1 MLAEITPGNVN
12 VLIAFGGGVVSIL
25 SPCVLPLL
33 PGYLSVITGL
43 SVADVE
49 AAEGRNLS
57 RIVVSTLWFA
67 VGFTVVFVLLG
78 LLASGIGQTVFRNQ
92 EMLTRISGGVVLV
105 MAAYLAASQLVRAP
119 RLYGEARLQLQT
131 DRFGVLAAPAAGAA
145 FAFGWTPCLGPV
157 IAAVFSVA
165 ATQTSV
171 RAVGL
176 LTAYSI
182 GMAASFLAVGLAFG
196 RWAAPL
202 GWVKRHLRAITL
214 LSAAVLAVFGL
225 LLLTDQLWRLTAEL
239 TDLLDRLGLERIV
252 ELG

>member
-1 MLAEITPGNVN
+1 VLGAVTPDNVN

-43 SVADVE
+43 SL
-49 AAEGRNLS
+49 AEVQARDAKTLS
-57 RIVVSTLWFA
+57 RIAFTTLWFA
-67 VGFTVVFVLLG
+67 LGFTVVFVLLG

-92 EMLTRISGGVVLV
+92 VVLTRISGVVVLA
-105 MAAYLAASQLVRAP
+105 MAAYLAGSQLLTAP
-119 RLYGEARLQLQT
+119 RLYGEARLALRT
-131 DRFGVLAAPAAGAA
+131 ERFGVLAAPATGAA

-165 ATQTSV
+165 ATQTTI
-171 RAVGL
+171 RAVAL
-176 LTAYSI
+176 LSAYSA
-182 GMAASFLAVGLAFG
+182 GMAVSFLAVGLAFG

-202 GWVKRHLRAITL
+202 DWVKRHLRALTL
-214 LSAAVLAVFGL
+214 LSAAILAVFGFL
-225 LLLTDQLWRLTAEL
+225 LVTDQLWRLTREL
-239 TDLLDRLGLERIV
+239 VDVLDRLGLDGIV

>member
-43 SVADVE
+43 SIADVE
-49 AAEGRNLS
+49 AADRRNLS
-57 RIVVSTLWFA
+57 RIVVTTLWFA
-67 VGFTVVFVLLG
+67 LGFTVVFVLLG
-78 LLASGIGQTVFRNQ
+78 LLASGVGQTVFRNQ
-92 EMLTRISGGVVLV
+92 ETLTRISGAVVLV
-105 MAAYLAASQLVRAP
+105 MAAYLAGSQLVRAP

-131 DRFGVLAAPAAGAA
+131 ERFGIFAAPATGAA

-176 LTAYSI
+176 LTAYSV
-182 GMAASFLAVGLAFG
+182 GMAASFLAVGLVFG

-214 LSAAVLAVFGL
+214 LSAAVLAVFGF

-239 TDLLDRLGLERIV
+239 TELLDRIGLERIV